1 MRKLVPILTALA
13 SLTIASTSYTAA
25 AYNSVTHN
33 YIRCLSDSDI
43 DTSEISEAA
52 TDDAQEFFAT
62 HNSEKWYD
70 GIAHVGLSHAIKNG
84 YSGNAAYL
92 YMEYFDVAY
101 RALYKD
107 Q

>member
-1 MRKLVPILTALA
+1 MKKLVLLLTALA
-13 SLTIASTSYTAA
+13 SLTIASTSPAAA
-25 AYNSVTHN
+25 AYSPVGPN
-33 YIRCLSDSDI
+33 YIKCFSDSEI
-43 DTSEISEAA
+43 DASEISEAA
-52 TDDAQEFFAT
+52 TDDAQEFFNT

-70 GIAHVGLSHAIKNG
+70 GIAHVGLSHAIKSG